1 MAVCNWEAC
10 TSILGDSWVVMNRQ
24 TRGTAEANE
33 IMLNLQGRQRRQE
46 WWCFDLERENSIDLT
61 TLNGFCAYAL
71 LHIFLT
77 GQGDDSIN
85 LRTNLKYTDR
95 DATAPPL
102 TLSMTWTI
110 VPQAGAR
117 DTGPSDRTFDCASRA
132 KPGKAT
138 WQRGFRLK
146 GEE

>member
-1 MAVCNWEAC
+1 MAFVPMHSYTFLTE
-10 TSILGDSWVVMNRQ
+10 
-24 TRGTAEANE
+24 
-33 IMLNLQGRQRRQE
+33 QGNDR
-46 WWCFDLERENSIDLT
+46 IDLR
-61 TLNGFCAYAL
+61 
-71 LHIFLT
+71 
-77 GQGDDSIN
+77 IN
-85 LRTNLKYTDR
+85 LEYTDR

-102 TLSMTWTI
+102 TVSTTWAI